1 MRRTTLMLLSIVCLM
16 VLGSVLISRCISAQD
31 TTDSVYF
38 PYPPGI
44 LPPDLVPEIARV
56 NREVN
61 LIETEALAQ
70 WHALPINSGTAMRQV
85 QILGKLELFD
95 GNLLV
100 NDLRSQKRWLRP
112 SANPATY
119 DQWGTAWNP
128 NSLCVIECA
137 AHHIHPERQLAIGV
151 IYESS

>member
-1 MRRTTLMLLSIVCLM
+1 M
-16 VLGSVLISRCISAQD
+16 VLGVVMITRGVSAQSA
-31 TTDSVYF
+31 TSPIYF
-38 PYPPGI
+38 PYPPDVI
-44 LPPDLVPEIARV
+44 PADLAAEKTKRV
-56 NREVN
+56 NREVSR
-61 LIETEALAQ
+61 IEAEALTQ
-70 WHALPINSGTAMRQV
+70 LHALPINSGTAMRQV

-100 NDLRSQKRWLRP
+100 NHLRSQKRWLRP

-137 AHHIHPERQLAIGV
+137 AHHIYPERQLTKGV
-151 IYESS
+151 IYESSNVI

>member
-1 MRRTTLMLLSIVCLM
+1 M
-16 VLGSVLISRCISAQD
+16 VLGVVMITGGVSAQSA
-31 TTDSVYF
+31 TSPIYF
-38 PYPPGI
+38 PYPPDVI
-44 LPPDLVPEIARV
+44 PADLAAEKTKRV
-56 NREVN
+56 NREVSR
-61 LIETEALAQ
+61 IEAEALTQ
-70 WHALPINSGTAMRQV
+70 LHALPINSGTAMRQV

-128 NSLCVIECA
+128 NSLW
-137 AHHIHPERQLAIGV
+137 
-151 IYESS
+151 SSSAPPIISTPNDKPRKG